1 MVPWGFASVV
11 LFEFLEFL
19 PVLCYKPGQAG
30 QAHVCHGPFWDS
42 TSLHLMLVKVG
53 SEAGC
58 RTPGMVVGWS
68 GHGGQGN
75 SNAR

>member
-53 SEAGC
+53 SEAG
-58 RTPGMVVGWS
+58 
-68 GHGGQGN
+68 
-75 SNAR
+75 